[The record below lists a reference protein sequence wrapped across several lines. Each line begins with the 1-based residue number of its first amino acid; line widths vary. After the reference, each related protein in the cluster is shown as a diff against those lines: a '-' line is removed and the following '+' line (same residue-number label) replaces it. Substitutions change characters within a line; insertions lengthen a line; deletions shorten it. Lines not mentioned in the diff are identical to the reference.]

1 MGIRPELHATP
12 TGDGRYVFR
21 PACYTLSKDEKRV
34 FCQFLND
41 LKVPDGYSSNIS
53 RCVSLAEC
61 KISGMKCHDC
71 HVLLHRYLPLAIR
84 GLLNKVACEALLEL
98 CTYLRELCAKVLHF
112 DDLERLEKSIPVTLC
127 KLEKIFPPSI
137 FDIMVHL
144 TIHLASEAKVAGP
157 VQFRWMYFVER
168 YLRRLKSYVR
178 NKARPEGSIAEA
190 YIVQECMHFCS
201 RYLHGTETRLNRAG
215 RNDGRNGVRSHSR
228 LQVFSQVGESL
239 IGNKYE
245 ELSLTEW
252 AKARMYVLQ
261 NCDEITEF
269 VDMHKEKLREK
280 DPRNVEGRHRDEFY
294 EWFKTHVNQLH
305 DEGSQMVNDELWN
318 LAKGPDIRVHRHMSF
333 LINGWRFNTKDRDL
347 QLKTQNSGIF
357 VKGDVNAGNLDY
369 FGVLTDIIQLYY
381 QGQNTVI
388 LFKADWWDVHHKS
401 GFKIDKF
408 GFPMVNVT
416 RKLKTNE
423 PYVLASQAGQ
433 VYYVKDIKE
442 PNWQVVVKTKP
453 RDLYDLPKNDEPCQE
468 NEDFGFTP
476 HESTAEDDNDVM
488 ISLDRSDLEPAT
500 VEGNSS
506 NIDVMGV
513 EEDETDCDEDSF
525 INDDDD

>member
-1 MGIRPELHATP
+1 MGIRPELHATAI
-12 TGDGRYVFR
+12 GDGRYVFP

-41 LKVPDGYSSNIS
+41 LKVPDGYSSNFS
-53 RCVSLAEC
+53 RCVSLTEC
-61 KISGMKCHDC
+61 KVSGMKCHDC
-71 HVLLHRYLPLAIR
+71 HVLLHRYLPLAIQ
-84 GLLNKVACEALLEL
+84 
-98 CTYLRELCAKVLHF
+98 
-112 DDLERLEKSIPVTLC
+112 RLEKSNSVTLC
-127 KLEKIFPPSI
+127 KLEKIFPVRPSF

-157 VQFRWMYFVER
+157 VQFRWMYFVEC

-201 RYLHGTETRLNRAG
+201 RYLHGTETRLNHAG
-215 RNDGRNGVRSHSR
+215 RNDGRNGVHSHSG
-228 LQVFSQVGESL
+228 LQVFSQVGEPL
-239 IGNKYE
+239 LGDKYE

-252 AKARMYVLQ
+252 VEARMYVLQ

-269 VDMHKEKLREK
+269 VDMHKEKLTRE

-294 EWFKTHVNQLH
+294 EWFKTYVNKLH
-305 DEGSQMVNDELWN
+305 NEESEMVNDELRD
-318 LAKGPDIRVHRHMSF
+318 LANGPDSRVHRYRSF

-357 VKGDVNAGNLDY
+357 V
-369 FGVLTDIIQLYY
+369 
-381 QGQNTVI
+381 
-388 LFKADWWDVHHKS
+388 
-401 GFKIDKF
+401 
-408 GFPMVNVT
+408 
-416 RKLKTNE
+416 R
-423 PYVLASQAGQ
+423 ASQARQ
-433 VYYVKDIKE
+433 VYYVEDTKE

-453 RDLYDLPKNDEPCQE
+453 RDLYDLLDDDEPCQE

-476 HESTAEDDNDVM
+476 HESTAEDDNDVT
-488 ISLDRSDLEPAT
+488 ISLDRSDFEPAT
-500 VEGNSS
+500 VKGNSS
-506 NIDVMGV
+506 NIDVMGL

-525 INDDDD
+525 VNDDDD